1 MKALIVYGGWDG
13 HEPAPVSE
21 IMEKALAEKGFDVCR
36 EGSLEPLEDG
46 AALAKLDLIVP
57 IWTMGEMSGEQWG
70 GLNAA
75 VRSGVGLGGF
85 HGGAGD
91 AFRGNLEYQWMVG
104 GQFVGHPHVGDYTV
118 RLTGVESPITDGM
131 PSTFAYNSEQYY
143 QIVDPGVTVL
153 ADTLY
158 EHDDRRVILPCVW
171 TKGWGKG
178 RVFYSALGHSAK
190 EFVDYP
196 EVLAMTVRGMC
207 WAAEG
212 KALAGS

>member
-13 HEPAPVSE
+13 HEPEPVSE

-46 AALAKLDLIVP
+46 AALANLDLIVP
-57 IWTMGEMSGEQWG
+57 IWTMGEMSGEQWKG
-70 GLNAA
+70 MNEA

-91 AFRGNLEYQWMVG
+91 AFRGNLEFQWMVG

-131 PSTFAYNSEQYY
+131 PATFDYNSEQYY
-143 QIVDPGVTVL
+143 QIIDPGVTTL

-158 EHDDRRVILPCVW
+158 EYDDRRVILPCVW

-196 EVLAMTVRGMC
+196 EVLAMTVRGMI

-212 KALAGS
+212 KALA